1 VKAGKG
7 ENMSDAAIVKEA
19 IAKIEKGLD
28 ELGEQLKATQLAM
41 EQLGQDLSSQM
52 DQTAKQANLAAQE
65 IHRDVTTFRE
75 QRQLVET
82 QLIAEV
88 DRAKELSNLK
98 DIEDAIRVI
107 IEIVDELTNR
117 INLDQVLQTVK
128 EFESSKKGGK

>member
-1 VKAGKG
+1 
-7 ENMSDAAIVKEA
+7 MTDAATVKDA
-19 IAKIEKGLD
+19 ITKIEKGLD
-28 ELGEQLKATQLAM
+28 ELGEQLKATQSAM
-41 EQLGQDLSSQM
+41 EQLGQDLSAQM

-82 QLIAEV
+82 QLLAEV

-117 INLDQVLQTVK
+117 INLDEVLKTVK
-128 EFESSKKGGK
+128 EFEGSKKGGK